1 MIIRLLMSLLMIA
14 IVLPTFIL
22 GCNKTNIDREESSL
36 VQKVMIP
43 PIDAMEPTETQ
54 TATFALG

>member
-1 MIIRLLMSLLMIA
+1 MIVRLLMSLLMIA

-22 GCNKTNIDREESSL
+22 GCHKTNIDGKENSL

-43 PIDAMEPTETQ
+43 PIDATAPTETQ